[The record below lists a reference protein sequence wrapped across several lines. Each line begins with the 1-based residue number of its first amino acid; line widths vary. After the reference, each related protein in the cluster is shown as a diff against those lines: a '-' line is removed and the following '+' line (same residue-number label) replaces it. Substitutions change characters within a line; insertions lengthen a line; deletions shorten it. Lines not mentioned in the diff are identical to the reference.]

1 MRASRICSLIKLL
14 KLIFVEGEDYKAVSE
29 DGVLHQAVAVW
40 EDRKP
45 LELLRQA
52 LDEEN
57 TRQLEVNRVSFMR
70 YVKGEDFL
78 RVALMRVPGE
88 VAGYVSDDIGI
99 IKYYNNNNN
108 NEEKEI
114 SILFHSSDVRIFKKS
129 LDRYRGSCKKV
140 TFKII
145 LCLSIGK
152 LCVR

>member
-1 MRASRICSLIKLL
+1 ML
-14 KLIFVEGEDYKAVSE
+14 KLILVAGEEYKAVSE
-29 DGVLHQAVAVW
+29 EGVLHQAVAVW

-78 RVALMRVPGE
+78 RVALMRVQGE

-99 IKYYNNNNN
+99 IKYNNNN

-140 TFKII
+140 TFKTI
-145 LCLSIGK
+145 LCLSIGEA
-152 LCVR
+152 LCR

>member
-1 MRASRICSLIKLL
+1 M
-14 KLIFVEGEDYKAVSE
+14 SE
-29 DGVLHQAVAVW
+29 EGVLHQAVAVW

-78 RVALMRVPGE
+78 RVALMRVQGE

-99 IKYYNNNNN
+99 IKYNNNN

-140 TFKII
+140 TFKTI
-145 LCLSIGK
+145 LCLSIGEA
-152 LCVR
+152 LCR

>member
-78 RVALMRVPGE
+78 RVALMRVQGE

-99 IKYYNNNNN
+99 IKYNNNN

-140 TFKII
+140 TFKTI
-145 LCLSIGK
+145 LCLSIGEA
-152 LCVR
+152 LCR

>member
-1 MRASRICSLIKLL
+1 M
-14 KLIFVEGEDYKAVSE
+14 
-29 DGVLHQAVAVW
+29 LHQAVAVW

-45 LELLRQA
+45 LDLLRQA

-57 TRQLEVNRVSFMR
+57 TRQLEVHRVSFMR

-99 IKYYNNNNN
+99 IEVYK
-108 NEEKEI
+108 EKEKI
-114 SILFHSSDVRIFKKS
+114 NILFHSSDVRIFKKS